1 MRLIRSS
8 SRVFKGAEVRFH
20 SVSDFRTDFREGK
33 RLDGDDEATDEG
45 ELDIV
50 CVRVGDGWLG
60 GE

>member
-1 MRLIRSS
+1 
-8 SRVFKGAEVRFH
+8 VFKGAEVRFH